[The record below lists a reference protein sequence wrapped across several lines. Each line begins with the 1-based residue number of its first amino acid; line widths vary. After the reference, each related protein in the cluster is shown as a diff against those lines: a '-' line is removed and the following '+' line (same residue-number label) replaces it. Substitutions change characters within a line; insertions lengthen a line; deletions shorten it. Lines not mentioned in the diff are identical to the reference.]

1 MVDAARQ
8 MLDEL
13 MGRNRNLHPSEAPKA
28 VNWEDPDLCQYFLV
42 KFCPHELFVNTR
54 ADLGPCD
61 RIHDEEA
68 KRQYEK
74 AKPSIIKKQYED
86 EFLYFCNSMLN
97 DVDRKI
103 LKGKQRL
110 ALIQKDQGP
119 SSHYSRYREQL
130 NNLNARIKKLLAE
143 AEEAGT
149 RGDVDQAKDLMIL
162 CEQLKDERDLLMSQQ
177 ENSEKDDRSE
187 TSESDANKA
196 PSQSPTSDI
205 NGFEKS
211 MTTDT
216 HSTIDDETSSN
227 TTSQNSLRAWIKDI
241 GHLPEKQMEVCE
253 VCGAFLIVGDAQQRI
268 EDHLMGKQHLGYS
281 KLRKAVEEIHLK
293 RQMERATDDDRRI
306 RDERSQSY
314 RAFDSEKRR
323 ERDLDRDRD
332 FHRGSRRQSDRHRRH
347 HKSHRRRSHSRNR
360 HDRRYSRS
368 RSRSRY

>member
-13 MGRNRNLHPSEAPKA
+13 MGRNRNLHPSEAPKN
-28 VNWEDPDLCQYFLV
+28 VSWEDPDLCQYFLV
-42 KFCPHELFVNTR
+42 QFCPHELFVNTR

-74 AKPSIIKKQYED
+74 AKPSATKKQYED

-110 ALIQKDQGP
+110 ALIQKDQTT
-119 SSHYSRYREQL
+119 SSHYSRTREQL

-162 CEQLKDERDLLMSQQ
+162 CEQLKDEKDVLMSQQ
-177 ENSEKDDRSE
+177 ENTETEEKTVNLDTDNDA
-187 TSESDANKA
+187 TS
-196 PSQSPTSDI
+196 SPTSNAIDSDSI
-205 NGFEKS
+205 EKS
-211 MTTDT
+211 NKESHIKND
-216 HSTIDDETSSN
+216 DDETSSN
-227 TTSQNSLRAWIKDI
+227 ATTQNNRAWVEL

-281 KLRKAVEEIHLK
+281 KLRKAVEEIHLR
-293 RQMERATDDDRRI
+293 RQKDRVNDDDRRL
-306 RDERSQSY
+306 REDRPQSY
-314 RAFDSEKRR
+314 RGFDKRR
-323 ERDLDRDRD
+323 ERDVDRDR
-332 FHRGSRRQSDRHRRH
+332 RSRHESDRHRRH
-347 HKSHRRRSHSRNR
+347 HKSHRRRSHSRHR
-360 HDRRYSRS
+360 HDHHDDRRYSRS
-368 RSRSRY
+368 RSRSHY

>member
-13 MGRNRNLHPSEAPKA
+13 MGRNRNLHPSQAPKT
-28 VNWEDPDLCQYFLV
+28 VSWEDPDLCQYFLV
-42 KFCPHELFVNTR
+42 QFCPHELFVNTR

-74 AKPSIIKKQYED
+74 AKPSVTKRQYED

-110 ALIQKDQGP
+110 ALIQKDQAP
-119 SSHYSRYREQL
+119 SSHYSRTREQL

-149 RGDVDQAKDLMIL
+149 RGDVDQAKDLMVL
-162 CEQLKDERDLLMSQQ
+162 CEQLKDERDVLMSQQ
-177 ENSEKDDRSE
+177 ENNEKESKTNANLDNEENRS
-187 TSESDANKA
+187 
-196 PSQSPTSDI
+196 SPASNSIELD
-205 NGFEKS
+205 GVEKS
-211 MTTDT
+211 NPD
-216 HSTIDDETSSN
+216 SYPKDDDETSSSATNQN
-227 TTSQNSLRAWIKDI
+227 TRGWMDV

-281 KLRKAVEEIHLK
+281 KLRKAVEEIHQRRKL
-293 RQMERATDDDRRI
+293 ERANEEDRRG
-306 RDERSQSY
+306 REDRPQSY
-314 RAFDSEKRR
+314 RSFDKRR
-323 ERDLDRDRD
+323 ERDLDRDR
-332 FHRGSRRQSDRHRRH
+332 RSRHDSDRHHRH
-347 HKSHRRRSHSRNR
+347 HKSHRRRSRSRHHHDH
-360 HDRRYSRS
+360 HDRRS
-368 RSRSRY
+368 RSRSNY